1 MTTLKLTRNQQ
12 YLMDEYFAWDGNGP
26 KPRVLWRHLSA
37 DQRRVADQL
46 VKKGILWEDFPTYTA
61 RKWMQYCL
69 K

>member
-37 DQRRVADQL
+37 DQRRVAD
-46 VKKGILWEDFPTYTA
+46 
-61 RKWMQYCL
+61 
-69 K
+69 